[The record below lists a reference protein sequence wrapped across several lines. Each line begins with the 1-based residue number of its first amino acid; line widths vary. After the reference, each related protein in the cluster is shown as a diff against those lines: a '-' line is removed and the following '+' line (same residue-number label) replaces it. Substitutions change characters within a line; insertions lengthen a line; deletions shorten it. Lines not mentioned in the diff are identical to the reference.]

1 MSAIS
6 GTGMTMRVFTRT
18 PVNFDSLRNDTN
30 QVLWICQHIDVSPF
44 EEVDLVVRAH
54 TATIGSGASIAVEAF
69 PDGWTPE
76 DPALTFVDGSRS
88 YAIVTLSSSSSI
100 PLYKTQALL
109 SGFGRLVSI
118 AVTGTMPAG
127 MTPVDCHAVL
137 SIDLVMKGGDPS
149 GIVPAFNTYRG
160 YR

>member
-6 GTGMTMRVFTRT
+6 GTGMTMRLVPRT
-18 PVNFDSLRNDTN
+18 PFNFDSLRVTTN
-30 QVLWICQHIDVSPF
+30 QVIWVVQHVDVSPF

-54 TATIGSGASIAVEAF
+54 TASLGTGATIKVEAF

-76 DPALTFVDGSRS
+76 DPALNFVDGSRS
-88 YAIVTLSSSSSI
+88 YALVTLDSSSSI

-109 SGFGRLVSI
+109 SGFGKLLSI
-118 AVTGTMPAG
+118 AVTGTMPSG
-127 MTPVDCHAVL
+127 SPVDCHAVL